1 MSSKIKIREDSIKF
15 NKEETNVF
23 IVSESLLFEIEGE
36 YDIIQN
42 KPNYPFIL
50 VTINGSKTTINSQDK
65 ILFTI
70 KKVSDKAR
78 IFKKIKS

>member
-1 MSSKIKIREDSIKF
+1 MSSKIKIREGSIKF

-36 YDIIQN
+36 YDIIHN

-50 VTINGSKTTINSQDK
+50 VTINGSKTTVNSQDK

-78 IFKKIKS
+78 IFKKIKN